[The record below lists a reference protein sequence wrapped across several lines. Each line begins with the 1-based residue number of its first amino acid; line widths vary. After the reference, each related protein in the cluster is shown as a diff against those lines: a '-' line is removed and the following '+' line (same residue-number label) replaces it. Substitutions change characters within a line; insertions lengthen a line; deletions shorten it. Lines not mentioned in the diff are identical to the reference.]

1 LLFIQEWGISLFI
14 GTPDKSFA
22 KEEGWSNCER
32 LLDFVLKRPLRWPP
46 MKLNMPYSKYLI
58 EDITHNGREFENLS
72 DQIFSMF
79 VDESTIEKWKP
90 SFENYVRQE
99 IQRKYKSSRPG

>member
-1 LLFIQEWGISLFI
+1 
-14 GTPDKSFA
+14 
-22 KEEGWSNCER
+22 
-32 LLDFVLKRPLRWPP
+32 